1 MTAEATASRWLEL
14 AVTCDTESVEP
25 VSELFASHGFNQGVA
40 IEEAFTQDPD
50 GDNFAVDPT
59 RPVVVRTFLNAAD
72 VLPGTIEEIRQ
83 ALWHLGRLR
92 SISDLHVIER
102 TEEDWA
108 NAWKAHYSVHPV
120 GRRVL
125 VKAPWHD
132 YQAGLDEIIVE
143 LDPGMAF
150 GTGLHPSTQ
159 LSMIAIEDELK
170 PGDRVLDVGTG
181 SGVLTTAAALLGAS
195 AVDGVDIEPVAVR
208 SARENADRNGVGEF
222 VRIEQ
227 GSVGDGEPFQGAYDL
242 VVANI
247 IARILIELAPSLA
260 NAVRTGGT
268 LVLGG
273 IIDVKEAAVRDA
285 FNEVGLML
293 VRREES
299 EDWVSLVLRK
309 PGLSPDVALPGSILP
324 G

>member
-1 MTAEATASRWLEL
+1 MTAEATAHNWLEL
-14 AVTCDTESVEP
+14 AVTCDSETVEP

-50 GDNFAVDPT
+50 GDNFAIDPT
-59 RPVVVRTFLNAAD
+59 QPVVVRTFLNAAD
-72 VLPGTIEEIRQ
+72 VAPGTIDAIRQ

-92 SISDLHVIER
+92 SISDLRVTER
-102 TEEDWA
+102 AEEDWA
-108 NAWKAHYSVHPV
+108 NAWKEHYSVHRV

-125 VKAPWHD
+125 VKAPWHE
-132 YQAGLDEIIVE
+132 YHPAPDEVVVE

-159 LSMIAIEDELK
+159 LAMMAMEDELS

-181 SGVLTTAAALLGAS
+181 SGVLATAAALLGAS

-208 SARENADRNGVGEF
+208 SAQENADRNGVGSI
-222 VRIEQ
+222 VHIER
-227 GSVGDGEPFQGAYDL
+227 GSVGDGAPFQGEYDL

-260 NAVRTGGT
+260 KAVRSGGT

-273 IIDVKEAAVRDA
+273 IIDVKETAVHDA
-285 FNEVGLML
+285 FNEVGLTL
-293 VRREES
+293 IRREEC

-309 PGLSPDVALPGSILP
+309 PAL
-324 G
+324 

>member
-1 MTAEATASRWLEL
+1 MSADAPAGRWFGL
-14 AVTCDTESVEP
+14 AVSWDGEAVEP

-59 RPVVVRTFLNAAD
+59 RPVLVRTFLSAAD
-72 VLPGTIEEIRQ
+72 VAPETIEEIRQ

-92 SISDLHVIER
+92 SIGDLEVTER

-108 NAWKAHYSVHPV
+108 NAWKEHYSVHRV

-132 YQAGLDEIIVE
+132 YDPAPNEIIVE

-159 LSMIAIEDELK
+159 LAMIGIEDELK
-170 PGDRVLDVGTG
+170 PGDRILDVGTG
-181 SGVLTTAAALLGAS
+181 SGVLATAAALLGAS
-195 AVDGVDIEPVAVR
+195 TVYGVDIEPVAVR
-208 SARENADRNGVGEF
+208 SARENADRNGVGA
-222 VRIEQ
+222 VVHIEQ
-227 GSVGDGEPFQGAYDL
+227 GSVGDGQGEYDL

-247 IARILIELAPSLA
+247 IARILIELASSLA
-260 NAVRTGGT
+260 RAVRPGGT
-268 LVLGG
+268 LILGG
-273 IIDVKEAAVRDA
+273 IIDTKEAAVRDA
-285 FNEVGLML
+285 FDEVGLTH
-293 VRREES
+293 VRREQC
-299 EDWVSLVLRK
+299 EDWVSLVLRR
-309 PGLSPDVALPGSILP
+309 PA
-324 G
+324 

>member
-1 MTAEATASRWLEL
+1 MTAEATAHNWLEL
-14 AVTCDTESVEP
+14 AVTCDSETVEP

-40 IEEAFTQDPD
+40 IEEVFTQDPD

-59 RPVVVRTFLNAAD
+59 QPVVVRTFLNAAD
-72 VLPGTIEEIRQ
+72 VAPGTIDAIRQ

-92 SISDLHVIER
+92 SISDLRVTER
-102 TEEDWA
+102 AEEDWA
-108 NAWKAHYSVHPV
+108 NAWKAHYSIHRV
-120 GRRVL
+120 GRRAL

-132 YQAGLDEIIVE
+132 YDPAPDEIVVE

-159 LSMIAIEDELK
+159 LSMIALEDELE

-181 SGVLTTAAALLGAS
+181 SGVLATAAALLGAS

-208 SARENADRNGVGEF
+208 SARENADRNGVGSI

-227 GSVGDGEPFQGAYDL
+227 GSVGDGEPFQSEYDL

-247 IARILIELAPSLA
+247 IARILIELAPGLVK
-260 NAVRTGGT
+260 AVRTGGT

-273 IIDVKEAAVRDA
+273 IIDVKEAAVREA
-285 FNEVGLML
+285 FNELSLSL
-293 VRREES
+293 VRREER
-299 EDWVSLVLRK
+299 EDWVSLVWTK
-309 PGLSPDVALPGSILP
+309 PSL
-324 G
+324 

>member
-1 MTAEATASRWLEL
+1 MTAEATANRWLEL
-14 AVTCDTESVEP
+14 AVTCDGEAVEP

-72 VLPGTIEEIRQ
+72 VTSETIDDIRQ
-83 ALWHLGRLR
+83 ALWYLGRLR
-92 SISDLHVIER
+92 SISDLRVTER
-102 TEEDWA
+102 AEEDWA
-108 NAWKAHYSVHPV
+108 NAWKAHYSVHHV

-132 YQAGLDEIIVE
+132 YDPTPDEIIVE

-159 LSMIAIEDELK
+159 LSMIAMEDELR

-181 SGVLTTAAALLGAS
+181 SGVLATAAAHLGAR

-208 SARENADRNGVGEF
+208 SARENADRNGVGWV

-227 GSVGDGEPFQGAYDL
+227 GSVGEGEPFQGEYDL

-247 IARILIELAPSLA
+247 IARVLIELAPGLA
-260 NAVRTGGT
+260 KAVRAGGT

-273 IIDVKEAAVRDA
+273 IIDVKEAAVRAA
-285 FNEVGLML
+285 FNEIGLTL
-293 VRREES
+293 IRREER
-299 EDWVSLVLRK
+299 EDWVSLVWSK
-309 PGLSPDVALPGSILP
+309 PTM
-324 G
+324 